1 MTNGIALEGNQVI
14 FNLLARI
21 VMDDTCTLGLLLTG
35 QDIVCTIINAITNIL
50 GQVEVTV
57 ISSNKSITWW
67 VDQSCVHKCIFLSEF
82 VKGLWVRLVLGV
94 WDLSGINLLS
104 LIKILH
110 EYKDIRMVFP
120 PEAQNHD
127 LEQDLLRMPNY
138 RL

>member
-1 MTNGIALEGNQVI
+1 MESLS
-14 FNLLARI
+14 
-21 VMDDTCTLGLLLTG
+21 
-35 QDIVCTIINAITNIL
+35 VCWELSSQESAM

-57 ISSNKSITWW
+57 IGSNKSITWW

-82 VKGLWVRLVLGV
+82 VKGLWVRLVLGAV

-120 PEAQNHD
+120 PQAQNQD
-127 LEQDLLRMPNY
+127 LEQDLHRMPNY